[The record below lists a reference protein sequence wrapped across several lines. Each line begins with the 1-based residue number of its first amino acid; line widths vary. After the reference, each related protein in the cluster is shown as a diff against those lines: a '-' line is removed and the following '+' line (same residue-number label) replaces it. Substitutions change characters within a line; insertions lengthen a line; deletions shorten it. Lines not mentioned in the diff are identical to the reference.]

1 MSKSFVKKFIGDRVF
16 YKMVLAVAVPIMIQ
30 NGITNLVSLLDNLMV
45 GRIGMEEMSGVAIVN
60 QLIMVFY
67 LCIFGGVSGAGIF
80 TAQYFGQK
88 DEEGIRNTFRFK
100 LIITAIITL
109 IAVGIF
115 IIFDDQLIML
125 YLNESEATSGSQG
138 DLQAT
143 LEYGKVYL
151 KIILLGLPA
160 FMIQQSYASTLR
172 ETGHTVVPMVAGV
185 VAVVVNLI
193 INALLIYGI
202 GVFPKLGV
210 AGAAVGTSISRY
222 VEAAIVIIWSHCHK
236 KELPYL
242 KGVYRITKLPA
253 RLGWKIFV
261 TCIPLLFNEG
271 MWSAGNAAMLKN
283 FSERGLNAVAGLNIA
298 NTIINLFAVVFLALG
313 MSVAIV
319 VGKILGSGKLEEAK
333 ETATKMI
340 AFSVASSAVIGVVAF
355 FTATYFPMLY
365 DATDSAKEIAKELIM
380 VQAVFLPQMAFINAA
395 YFTMRSGGKTLVTFL
410 FDSVFMWLVSV
421 PITFLLSKY
430 TNMYV
435 VMIYVAVQLADII
448 KTTVGLVLIKK
459 GVWVQNI
466 VSDKGREEYGN

>member
-1 MSKSFVKKFIGDRVF
+1 MTKSFFKKFIGNKAF

-60 QLIMVFY
+60 QLIMVFN

-100 LIITAIITL
+100 LIITTVITL
-109 IAVGIF
+109 IALGIF
-115 IIFDDQLIML
+115 VFLDDSLITL
-125 YLNESEATSGSQG
+125 YLNESDASGSQG

-143 LEYGKVYL
+143 LEFGKIYL

-160 FMIQQSYASTLR
+160 FMIQQSYSSTLR
-172 ETGHTVVPMVAGV
+172 ETGHTFVPMVAGV
-185 VAVVVNLI
+185 IAVAVNLI

-202 GVFPKLGV
+202 GFFPKLGV
-210 AGAAVGTSISRY
+210 AGAALGTSISRY
-222 VEAAIVIIWSHCHK
+222 VEAAIVIIWAHCHK
-236 KELPYL
+236 NKLPYL
-242 KGVYRITKLPA
+242 KGLYRITRLPA

-283 FSERGLNAVAGLNIA
+283 YSERGLNAVAGLNIA
-298 NTIINLFAVVFLALG
+298 NTIINLFCVVFLALG

-340 AFSVASSAVIGVVAF
+340 AFSVMSSTVIGVIAF
-355 FTATYFPMLY
+355 FTARYFPLLY
-365 DATDSAKEIAKELIM
+365 DATDSAKNIAKELIM

-395 YFTMRSGGKTLVTFL
+395 YFTMRSGGKTFVTFL
-410 FDSVFMWLVSV
+410 FDSVFMWIVSV
-421 PITFLLSKY
+421 PLTFFLSRY

-435 VMIYVAVQLADII
+435 LNIFIAVQLADII

-466 VSDKGREEYGN
+466 VSDTRREEYGN

>member
-1 MSKSFVKKFIGDRVF
+1 MTKSFFRKFIGNKAF

-60 QLIMVFY
+60 QLIMVFN

-88 DEEGIRNTFRFK
+88 DDEGIRNTFRFK

-109 IAVGIF
+109 VAIGIF
-115 IIFDDQLIML
+115 LLFDDPLIKL
-125 YLNESEATSGSQG
+125 YLNENDGAAGAQG
-138 DLQAT
+138 DLAAT
-143 LEYGKVYL
+143 LEYGKMYL

-160 FMIQQSYASTLR
+160 FMIQQSYSSTLR
-172 ETGHTVVPMVAGV
+172 ETGHTFVPMVAGV
-185 VAVVVNLI
+185 IAVVVNLV

-202 GVFPKLGV
+202 GFFPKLGV

-222 VEAAIVIIWSHCHK
+222 VEAAIVIIWAHCHK

-242 KGVYRITKLPA
+242 KGVFRINRLPA
-253 RLGWKIFV
+253 RLGWKILV

-283 FSERGLNAVAGLNIA
+283 YSERGLNAVAGLNIA

-333 ETATKMI
+333 DTATKMI
-340 AFSVASSAVIGVVAF
+340 TFSVLSSAVIGAIAF
-355 FTATYFPMLY
+355 FTAPYFPMLY
-365 DATDSAKEIAKELIM
+365 DATDAAKNVAKEFIM
-380 VQAVFLPQMAFINAA
+380 VQAIFLPQMAFINAA

-421 PITFLLSKY
+421 PITFILSKY

-435 VMIYVAVQLADII
+435 VMIFVAVQLADII
-448 KTTVGLVLIKK
+448 KTIVGLVLIKK

-466 VSDKGREEYGN
+466 VSDSKGENYGN

>member
-1 MSKSFVKKFIGDRVF
+1 MKKYIGNKAF

-60 QLIMVFY
+60 QLIMVFN
-67 LCIFGGVSGAGIF
+67 LCIFGGISGAGIF
-80 TAQYFGQK
+80 TAQYYGQK
-88 DEEGIRNTFRFK
+88 DDEGIRNTFRFK
-100 LIITAIITL
+100 LIITTVITL
-109 IAVGIF
+109 IALGIF
-115 IIFDDQLIML
+115 IFFDDSLITL
-125 YLNESEATSGSQG
+125 YLNENEATAGTQG

-143 LEYGKVYL
+143 LEFGKIYL

-160 FMIQQSYASTLR
+160 FMIQQAYASTLR

-202 GVFPKLGV
+202 GFFPKMGV
-210 AGAAVGTSISRY
+210 AGAAIGTSISRY
-222 VEAAIVIIWSHCHK
+222 VEAVIVIIWAHRHK

-242 KGVYRITKLPA
+242 KGIYKINKLPA
-253 RLGWKIFV
+253 RIGWKIMV
-261 TCIPLLFNEG
+261 TCIPLLLNEG

-283 FSERGLNAVAGLNIA
+283 YSERGLNAVAGLNIA

-319 VGKILGSGKLEEAK
+319 VGKILGAGKLEEAK

-340 AFSVASSAVIGVVAF
+340 AFSVVTSALIGVVAF
-355 FTATYFPMLY
+355 FTARYFPMLY
-365 DATDSAKEIAKELIM
+365 DATDSAKNIAKELIM
-380 VQAVFLPQMAFINAA
+380 VQSFFLPQMAFINAA

-421 PITFLLSKY
+421 PITFLLSRY

-435 VMIYVAVQLADII
+435 VMIFVAVQLADII
-448 KTTVGLVLIKK
+448 KTTVGLILIKK

-466 VSDKGREEYGN
+466 VSDTGENYGN

>member
-1 MSKSFVKKFIGDRVF
+1 MTKSFFKKFIGNKAF

-45 GRIGMEEMSGVAIVN
+45 GRVGMEEMSGVAIVN
-60 QLIMVFY
+60 QLIMVFN

-100 LIITAIITL
+100 LIITTVITF
-109 IAVGIF
+109 IALGIF
-115 IIFDDQLIML
+115 ILFDDPLITL
-125 YLNESEATSGSQG
+125 YLNESDASGSQG

-143 LEYGKVYL
+143 LEFGKIYL

-160 FMIQQSYASTLR
+160 FMIQQSYSSTLR
-172 ETGHTVVPMVAGV
+172 ETGHTFVPMVAGV
-185 VAVVVNLI
+185 IAVAVNLI

-202 GVFPKLGV
+202 GFFPKLGV
-210 AGAAVGTSISRY
+210 AGAALGTSISRY
-222 VEAAIVIIWSHCHK
+222 VEAAIVIIWAHCHK
-236 KELPYL
+236 KDLSYL

-283 FSERGLNAVAGLNIA
+283 YSERGLNAVAGLNIA

-340 AFSVASSAVIGVVAF
+340 AFSVMSSAVIGVVAF
-355 FTATYFPMLY
+355 FTARYFPMLY
-365 DATDSAKEIAKELIM
+365 DATDSAKNIAKELIM

-395 YFTMRSGGKTLVTFL
+395 YFTMRSGGKTFVTFL
-410 FDSVFMWLVSV
+410 FDSVFMWIVSV
-421 PITFLLSKY
+421 PLTFILSKY

-435 VMIYVAVQLADII
+435 VNIFIAVQLADVI

-466 VSDKGREEYGN
+466 VSDTRREEYGN